1 LYICKK
7 KDMKKIKEY
16 LQRFITTIKTVVI
29 NLKLCVSL
37 KKKKLFTDKIRKMVI
52 KTFKEIQEKFL
63 KYYFIEI
70 RFSTMDNL
78 NNYKLPIIAHLV
90 DYNEAVTLQQ
100 NIIQGLIDKKF
111 NITSIPNQPK
121 EIINLEK
128 TKNEII
134 SSQEINGF
142 NTIKIIL
149 EKIKMENGLYSRYV
163 EHESDELMF
172 KINII
177 GNEMRLFNEI
187 KDLFVIHL
195 DKNILE

>member
-1 LYICKK
+1 MYICKK